1 MYKRQVESNPIPE
14 LLKLYVRFH
23 DEAEVHPEMEDEAR
37 AWFTKL
43 ENGDEEA
50 KALWQWFRDE
60 SLKEFSRVYD
70 LLDIEFDS
78 YAGESFYSDK
88 MDRVIDLIKE
98 KGLLE
103 ESEGTN
109 IVNLDAYNLTPAL
122 ITKKDGS
129 TLYMTRD
136 LAAAIYRK
144 ETYDFDKCLYV
155 RCV

>member
-1 MYKRQVESNPIPE
+1 
-14 LLKLYVRFH
+14 
-23 DEAEVHPEMEDEAR
+23 
-37 AWFTKL
+37 
-43 ENGDEEA
+43 
-50 KALWQWFRDE
+50 
-60 SLKEFSRVYD
+60 
-70 LLDIEFDS
+70 
-78 YAGESFYSDK
+78 

-109 IVNLDAYNLTPAL
+109 IVNLDEYNLTPAL

-155 RCV
+155 VGSQQALHFQQLYESITTYGIRMV

>member
-1 MYKRQVESNPIPE
+1 
-14 LLKLYVRFH
+14 
-23 DEAEVHPEMEDEAR
+23 
-37 AWFTKL
+37 
-43 ENGDEEA
+43 
-50 KALWQWFRDE
+50 
-60 SLKEFSRVYD
+60 
-70 LLDIEFDS
+70 
-78 YAGESFYSDK
+78 

-144 ETYDFDKCLYV
+144 ET
-155 RCV
+155 